1 MAGPTSCIACR
12 GYLLLTWAV
21 QNSAKGRG
29 PRGRRVVGADMTPE
43 ELQFYFLFS
52 ADKPCYAG
60 GHKGTRRRGKTRSPY
75 DTAFISIG
83 RTGYPSKPI
92 HICQFSSTRSP
103 QIF

>member
-1 MAGPTSCIACR
+1 
-12 GYLLLTWAV
+12 
-21 QNSAKGRG
+21 
-29 PRGRRVVGADMTPE
+29 MTPE

-103 QIF
+103 QIFLCEPITSSPFSLSIALITRTNT